1 MDTPNSLSALGTTTT
16 VPATPSAS
24 SSVDVYCTDTG
35 SSVPSGKSRTPRN
48 NRTLQTTQSSVD
60 PNIRVGVQYI
70 INSMLLLMRS
80 NLEAGKA
87 KCNAQANS
95 EQAGRLILERLAY
108 LAPTVLTPS
117 ALPHHR
123 FSQEQ
128 LDNFAKRVKSFGS
141 SGGRTAEQTTA
152 AAKKF
157 KGIVDALPAASLQIW
172 PDGSKLGREAVGPAG
187 AGAVVYLSSA
197 PKQAIFKLVYHLG
210 LSTNN
215 TCEFWAIGGAL
226 TTVLESKM
234 DMHNEIHIFSDSQ
247 FVINC
252 LTGVYQSSAHFKITT
267 VIQKLIKQ
275 CSNKPIFYHVPG
287 HAGIPGNEAADE
299 LAKAGAQYSESHRE
313 TLPLIGIMHNLG
325 FNYLLVN
332 QGDETHSWENC
343 TNFFSESAD
352 SNSNTDICTC
362 SGMCQSHTCLNFP
375 MKDYNNPFIHCLQG
389 VAEGAVSNTINSN
402 RTCSKRRYSNC

>member
-1 MDTPNSLSALGTTTT
+1 
-16 VPATPSAS
+16 
-24 SSVDVYCTDTG
+24 
-35 SSVPSGKSRTPRN
+35 
-48 NRTLQTTQSSVD
+48 
-60 PNIRVGVQYI
+60 
-70 INSMLLLMRS
+70 MLLLTRS

-87 KCNAQANS
+87 KCDVQANS

-108 LAPTVLTPS
+108 LAPTVLAPS

-123 FSQEQ
+123 FTQEQ

-141 SGGRTAEQTTA
+141 SGGRTAEQTSA

-157 KGIVDALPAASLQIW
+157 KGIVDALPASSLQIW
-172 PDGSKLGREAVGPAG
+172 PDGSKLGRDAVGPAG

-197 PKQAIFKLVYHLG
+197 PKNEIFKLVYHLG

-226 TTVLESKM
+226 TTVLENKL
-234 DMHNEIHIFSDSQ
+234 DLHNEIHVFSDSQ

-275 CSNKPIFYHVPG
+275 CRNKPIFYHVPG
-287 HAGIPGNEAADE
+287 HAGIPGNEAADV

-313 TLPLIGIMHNLG
+313 TLPLIGIMQNLG

-332 QGDETHSWENC
+332 QGDVAQSWESSIEV
-343 TNFFSESAD
+343 FSKRAD
-352 SNSNTDICTC
+352 SHSNTDICTC
-362 SGMCQSHTCLNFP
+362 SGMCQINTCFDYP
-375 MKDYNNPFIHCLQG
+375 MMDVNPIIHCVQG
-389 VAEGAVSNTINSN
+389 VAEDAGPNTINSN
-402 RTCSKRRYSNC
+402 PTCSNSSCSNL